1 MQEYEAYRLA
11 DERLRR
17 RLWYALWVLA
27 FGSYAAFTWA
37 MVGPAWSHDALPT
50 AAKPNGWSYPFA
62 CCSGM
67 DCREVRAGKD
77 KTVVETDKGYVI
89 KATGELI
96 PFGDKRIK
104 NSPDGEFHWCSH
116 GGRDTGGTICLFVPP
131 RSF

>member
-1 MQEYEAYRLA
+1 MSYRTFSILTIANAAAIGVIAIFAYLLCVSA
-11 DERLRR
+11 GQ
-17 RLWYALWVLA
+17 A
-27 FGSYAAFTWA
+27 
-37 MVGPAWSHDALPT
+37 HDAIPT

-62 CCSGM
+62 CCSGF